1 MENTYSKLRQLSS
14 SYNNNLGS
22 SMKSY
27 IDFYATLSGELLAK
41 QKLASKLRKHWGTTT
56 IDGIEVYNSQFTI
69 WPGTETEATKK
80 MLKILN
86 IPIADIK
93 KQSKDG
99 LTRMYL
105 QFNSSKMDTSSYS
118 KEALATAIEEDIGFN
133 EWREFTLEIT
143 DSSDPAKF
151 IGWTKEQIK
160 QYVSDNFETL
170 SAGYAINADADT
182 ANVDDY
188 LGVYVIAS
196 ASSIDFEV
204 VVLNAGIVPIGIK
217 TAHDEQEVDYSNRWK
232 NTSSYQSGINL
243 RYKYRRIGYLNDDS
257 PIIKLMYDDLQY
269 GKSTLT
275 KQEIATIGIPRV
287 EAAQARSGNARV
299 WLNKKI
305 GKTDTLW
312 YNGRL
317 RTASSK
323 LLKKHDYANVVFG
336 SLDFGYDKKK
346 TSGWKK
352 ALGIVLIVVAIV
364 VAVLTVGTGS
374 PLVAIAAG
382 ASAGA
387 LTATLYSMVLAKTGD
402 YDGAQ
407 YMGRWAKVLGIVSLV
422 AGIGAAIQGM
432 LRQAAQASVQEAAKQ
447 AGQAAASELTAVGA
461 SSTASMAAGAAV
473 EASTIASA
481 TIGDITMEGMMS
493 TLQSSMTSMVST
505 PFSAMS
511 TAMKVAGPLVE
522 QREKNKAKQLDSL
535 SAEVMAQS
543 SEIADLYDKNLHM
556 GLEDIRMYTKPI
568 NVDNAQFEVDYLYEG
583 TKFQIQ
589 RPSFA
594 RYGLN
599 IIT

>member
-1 MENTYSKLRQLSS
+1 
-14 SYNNNLGS
+14 
-22 SMKSY
+22 MKSY

-41 QKLASKLRKHWGTTT
+41 QRLASKLRKHWGTTT
-56 IDGIEVYNSQFTI
+56 IDGIEVYKSKFTI
-69 WPGTETEATKK
+69 WPGTETEKVKK
-80 MLKILN
+80 VLKILN

-93 KQSKDG
+93 QQSKKG
-99 LTRMYL
+99 ITRMYL
-105 QFNSSKMDTSSYS
+105 KFNSSKMDTSSYS
-118 KEALATAIEEDIGFN
+118 KEALATSIEEDIGFN

-160 QYVSDNFETL
+160 QYVSENFETL

-182 ANVDDY
+182 TNVDDY

-204 VVLNAGIVPIGIK
+204 EVLEAGIVPIGVK
-217 TAHDEQEVDYSNRWK
+217 TAHDEQEVDYSNRWVK
-232 NTSSYQSGINL
+232 TASYQSGINL

-275 KQEIATIGIPRV
+275 KTEIATIGIPRV
-287 EAAQARSGNARV
+287 EAAQARSGNARL
-299 WLNKKI
+299 WLSEKSL
-305 GKTDTLW
+305 GKTDTIW
-312 YNGRL
+312 YKGRL

-323 LLKKHDYANVVFG
+323 LLKKHDYANVMFG

-346 TSGWKK
+346 TKGWKK

-387 LTATLYSMVLAKTGD
+387 LTATLYSMILAKTGD

-407 YMGRWAKVLGIVSLV
+407 YIGRWAKVLGIVSLV
-422 AGIGAAIQGM
+422 AGIGAAIQGL

-535 SAEVMAQS
+535 SAEVMAQQ

-583 TKFQIQ
+583 TKFEIQ

>member
-1 MENTYSKLRQLSS
+1 
-14 SYNNNLGS
+14 
-22 SMKSY
+22 MKSY

-41 QKLASKLRKHWGTTT
+41 QRLASKLRKHWGVTT
-56 IDGIEVYNSQFTI
+56 IDGVEVYNSAFTI
-69 WPGTETEATKK
+69 WPGTEIEATKK
-80 MLKILN
+80 VLKILN
-86 IPIADIK
+86 IPIADVK
-93 KQSKDG
+93 KQSKNG

-105 QFNSSKMDTSSYS
+105 RFNSSKIDTTSYS
-118 KEALATAIEEDIGFN
+118 KEALATSIESDIGFN

-160 QYVSDNFETL
+160 QYVSENFETL
-170 SAGYAINADADT
+170 SAGYTINADADT

-204 VVLNAGIVPIGIK
+204 EVLEAGIVPIGVK

-275 KQEIATIGIPRV
+275 PLEIATIGVNRV
-287 EAAQARSGNARV
+287 EAARARSSNTRT
-299 WLNKKI
+299 WLSEKVL
-305 GKTDTLW
+305 GKTDTIW
-312 YNGRL
+312 YNGYL

-346 TSGWKK
+346 TKGWKK

-407 YMGRWAKVLGIVSLV
+407 YIGRWAKVLGIVGLV
-422 AGIGAAIQGM
+422 AGIGAAIQGL

-447 AGQAAASELTAVGA
+447 AGQAAAGELTAVGA

-473 EASTIASA
+473 EASTVASA

-493 TLQSSMTSMVST
+493 TLQDSMTSMVST

>member
-1 MENTYSKLRQLSS
+1 
-14 SYNNNLGS
+14 
-22 SMKSY
+22 MKTH

-41 QKLASKLRKHWGTTT
+41 QKLASKLRKHWGVTT
-56 IDGIEVYNSQFTI
+56 IDGVEVYNKKFTV
-69 WPGTETEATKK
+69 WPGTETEAVKK
-80 MLKILN
+80 VLKILN

-93 KQSKDG
+93 GQSKDG

-118 KEALATAIEEDIGFN
+118 KEALATSIEEDIGFN
-133 EWREFTLEIT
+133 EWREFTLSIT

-170 SAGYAINADADT
+170 SAGYEIMADADT

-188 LGVYVIAS
+188 LGVYVIA
-196 ASSIDFEV
+196 AANSIDFEV
-204 VVLNAGIVPIGIK
+204 EVIDAGIVPIGVF
-217 TAHDEQEVDYSNRWK
+217 TAHDEQEKNYADRWK
-232 NTSSYQSGINL
+232 NTASYQSGINL

-257 PIIKLMYDDLQY
+257 PIIKLMCDDLQY

-275 KQEIATIGIPRV
+275 PAEIATIGVPRV
-287 EAAQARSGNARV
+287 EAAQARSSNTRE
-299 WLNKKI
+299 WLSVKSL

-312 YNGRL
+312 YKGHL
-317 RTASSK
+317 RTSSSK
-323 LLKKHDYANVVFG
+323 LLKKHDYANVIFG
-336 SLDFGYDKKK
+336 SLDFGYNTKK
-346 TSGWKK
+346 TKGWKK
-352 ALGIVLIVVAIV
+352 LVAVVVVIMVFTFVLIVSGGNVA
-364 VAVLTVGTGS
+364 L
-374 PLVAIAAG
+374 AAG
-382 ASAGA
+382 AASIVSSLFQIAFAKSGEVEGA
-387 LTATLYSMVLAKTGD
+387 A
-402 YDGAQ
+402 
-407 YMGRWAKVLGIVSLV
+407 YMGRWAKVFGTISLI
-422 AGIGAAIQGM
+422 AGIANVLQNLAQNAAEES
-432 LRQAAQASVQEAAKQ
+432 LKQAAQQ
-447 AGQAAASELTAVGA
+447 AGQAAASDLATMGA
-461 SSTASMAAGAAV
+461 SAAASAAAGAAV

-481 TIGDITMEGMMS
+481 TITDITMEGMMS
-493 TLQSSMTSMVST
+493 AMQSSMTSMVST

-535 SAEVMAQS
+535 SAEVRAQS

-583 TKFQIQ
+583 TKFEIQ

>member
-1 MENTYSKLRQLSS
+1 
-14 SYNNNLGS
+14 
-22 SMKSY
+22 MKSY

-41 QKLASKLRKHWGTTT
+41 QKLASKLRKHWGVTTV
-56 IDGIEVYNSQFTI
+56 DGVEVYKKQFTV
-69 WPGTETEATKK
+69 WPGTETEKVKK
-80 MLKILN
+80 VLKILG
-86 IPIADIK
+86 IPIGDIK
-93 KQSKDG
+93 KQSKKG
-99 LTRMYL
+99 LTRIYL
-105 QFNSSKMDTSSYS
+105 TFKSSKLDTTSYS
-118 KEALATAIEEDIGFN
+118 KEALATSIEEDVPFD
-133 EWREFTLEIT
+133 EWREFTLEVT
-143 DSSDPAKF
+143 DSSDPVKF
-151 IGWTKEQIK
+151 VGFTKEQIK
-160 QYVSDNFETL
+160 QYVIDNFETL
-170 SAGYAINADADT
+170 SAGYEISVDADT
-182 ANVDDY
+182 ESVEDY
-188 LGVYVIAS
+188 LGLYVLS
-196 ASSIDFEV
+196 DSGVDFEV
-204 VVLNAGIVPIGIK
+204 EVLDAGIVPVGVA
-217 TAHDEQEVDYSNRWK
+217 TAHDEQESDYADRWK

-243 RYKYRRIGYLNDDS
+243 RYRYRRIGYLNDDS
-257 PIIKLMYDDLQY
+257 PIITLMYDDLQY
-269 GKSTLT
+269 GKSGLT
-275 KQEIATIGIPRV
+275 NAEIATIGVARV
-287 EAAQARSGNARV
+287 EAAQARSSKARS
-299 WLNKKI
+299 WLGEKTL

-312 YNGRL
+312 YNGYL

-323 LLKKHDYANVVFG
+323 LLRKHDYANVVFG
-336 SLDFGYDKKK
+336 SLDFGYTRKK
-346 TSGWKK
+346 TSSWKK
-352 ALGIVLIVVAIV
+352 ALGIVLIVIAV
-364 VAVLTVGTGS
+364 VIAVLTVGTGS

-387 LTATLYSMVLAKTGD
+387 LTATLYSMVLAKNGD

-407 YMGRWAKVLGIVSLV
+407 YIGRWAKVLGIVSLV

-447 AGQAAASELTAVGA
+447 AGQSAASELASVGA

-543 SEIADLYDKNLHM
+543 SEIANLYDKNLHM

-583 TKFQIQ
+583 TKFEIQ

>member
-1 MENTYSKLRQLSS
+1 
-14 SYNNNLGS
+14 
-22 SMKSY
+22 MKSY

-41 QKLASKLRKHWGTTT
+41 QKLASKLRKHWGVTT
-56 IDGIEVYNSQFTI
+56 IDGIEVYNRAFTI

-80 MLKILN
+80 VLKILN

-93 KQSKDG
+93 QQSKDG
-99 LTRMYL
+99 ITRMYL

-118 KEALATAIEEDIGFN
+118 KEALATSIEADIGFN

-160 QYVSDNFETL
+160 QYVSENFETL

-204 VVLNAGIVPIGIK
+204 EVLEAGIVPIGVK
-217 TAHDEQEVDYSNRWK
+217 TAHDEQEVDYSNRWVK
-232 NTSSYQSGINL
+232 TAIYQSGINL

-299 WLNKKI
+299 WLKKKI

-312 YNGRL
+312 YNGQL

-323 LLKKHDYANVVFG
+323 LLKKHDYAKVVFG

-346 TSGWKK
+346 TKRWKK

-364 VAVLTVGTGS
+364 VAVLTAGTGS

-422 AGIGAAIQGM
+422 AGITAAIQGF

-473 EASTIASA
+473 EASTVASA

-493 TLQSSMTSMVST
+493 SLQSSMTSMVST

-535 SAEVMAQS
+535 SAEVMAQQ

-583 TKFQIQ
+583 TKFEIQ

>member
-1 MENTYSKLRQLSS
+1 
-14 SYNNNLGS
+14 
-22 SMKSY
+22 MKSY

-41 QKLASKLRKHWGTTT
+41 QKLASKLRKHWGTSTV
-56 IDGIEVYNSQFTI
+56 DGIEVYNSQFTI

-80 MLKILN
+80 VLKILN

-93 KQSKDG
+93 QQSKDG

-133 EWREFTLEIT
+133 EWREFTLCVT
-143 DSSDPAKF
+143 DSNDPSKF
-151 IGWTKEQIK
+151 VGWTKEQIK
-160 QYVSDNFETL
+160 QYVSTNFETL
-170 SAGYAINADADT
+170 SAGYEINANADT
-182 ANVDDY
+182 SNVDDY
-188 LGVYVIAS
+188 LGVYVIAA

-204 VVLNAGIVPIGIK
+204 VVLNASIVPIGVK
-217 TAHDEQEVDYSNRWK
+217 TAHDEGQVEYANRWK

-257 PIIKLMYDDLQY
+257 PIINLMYDDLQY

-275 KQEIATIGIPRV
+275 PLEIATIGVPRV
-287 EAAQARSGNARV
+287 EAAQARSSNTRV
-299 WLNKKI
+299 WLSEKAL
-305 GKTDTLW
+305 GKTDTIW
-312 YNGRL
+312 YNGYL
-317 RTASSK
+317 RTASSQ

-346 TSGWKK
+346 TKAWKK
-352 ALGIVLIVVAIV
+352 LIATYYTISTFLIVLVATGGN
-364 VAVLTVGTGS
+364 VAL
-374 PLVAIAAG
+374 AAG
-382 ASAGA
+382 AASIVASLFQVA
-387 LTATLYSMVLAKTGD
+387 FAKTGE
-402 YDGAQ
+402 YEGAE

-447 AGQAAASELTAVGA
+447 AGQTAASELTAVGA

-493 TLQSSMTSMVST
+493 AAQSSMTSMVST

-511 TAMKVAGPLVE
+511 TAMKVVGPLVE
-522 QREKNKAKQLDSL
+522 NRDKNKVKQLDSL
-535 SAEVMAQS
+535 SNEVMQQQS
-543 SEIADLYDKNLHM
+543 ELVDLYDKNLHM

>member
-1 MENTYSKLRQLSS
+1 
-14 SYNNNLGS
+14 
-22 SMKSY
+22 MKSY

-41 QKLASKLRKHWGTTT
+41 QRLASKLRKHWGTTT
-56 IDGIEVYNSQFTI
+56 IDGVEVYNSKFTI

-80 MLKILN
+80 VLKILN
-86 IPIADIK
+86 IPIADVK
-93 KQSKDG
+93 KQSKNG

-118 KEALATAIEEDIGFN
+118 KEALATSIEEDIGFN

-160 QYVSDNFETL
+160 QYVSENFETL

-204 VVLNAGIVPIGIK
+204 EVLEAGIVPIGVK

-269 GKSTLT
+269 GKSNLT
-275 KQEIATIGIPRV
+275 KEEIATIGIPRV
-287 EAAQARSGNARV
+287 EAAQARSGNARL
-299 WLNKKI
+299 WLKKKI

-312 YNGRL
+312 YNGQL

-346 TSGWKK
+346 TKGWKK

-387 LTATLYSMVLAKTGD
+387 LTATLYSMILAKTGD

-407 YMGRWAKVLGIVSLV
+407 YIGRWVKVLGIVSLV
-422 AGIGAAIQGM
+422 AGITAAIQGF

>member
-1 MENTYSKLRQLSS
+1 
-14 SYNNNLGS
+14 
-22 SMKSY
+22 MKSY

-41 QKLASKLRKHWGTTT
+41 QRLASKLRKHWGTTT
-56 IDGIEVYNSQFTI
+56 IDGIEVYNSKFTI
-69 WPGTETEATKK
+69 WPGTETEKVKK
-80 MLKILN
+80 VLKILN

-93 KQSKDG
+93 QQSKKG
-99 LTRMYL
+99 ITRMYL
-105 QFNSSKMDTSSYS
+105 KFNSSKMDTSSYS
-118 KEALATAIEEDIGFN
+118 KEALATSIEEDIGFN

-160 QYVSDNFETL
+160 QYVSENFETL
-170 SAGYAINADADT
+170 SAGYGINADADT

-204 VVLNAGIVPIGIK
+204 EVLEAGIVPIGVK
-217 TAHDEQEVDYSNRWK
+217 TAHDEQEVDYSNRWVK
-232 NTSSYQSGINL
+232 TASYQSGINL

-269 GKSTLT
+269 GKSNLT
-275 KQEIATIGIPRV
+275 KEEIATIGIPRV
-287 EAAQARSGNARV
+287 EAAQARSGNARL
-299 WLNKKI
+299 WLSEKSL
-305 GKTDTLW
+305 GKTDTIW
-312 YNGRL
+312 YKGRL
-317 RTASSK
+317 RTASSQ

-346 TSGWKK
+346 TKGWKK

-387 LTATLYSMVLAKTGD
+387 LTATLYSMILAKTGD

-407 YMGRWAKVLGIVSLV
+407 YIGRWAKVLGIVSLV
-422 AGIGAAIQGM
+422 AGITAAIQGF

>member
-1 MENTYSKLRQLSS
+1 
-14 SYNNNLGS
+14 
-22 SMKSY
+22 MKSY

-41 QKLASKLRKHWGTTT
+41 QKLASKLRKHWRTTT

-80 MLKILN
+80 VLKIFN

-93 KQSKDG
+93 QQSKDG
-99 LTRMYL
+99 ITRMYL
-105 QFNSSKMDTSSYS
+105 QFNSGKMDSSSYS

-143 DSSDPAKF
+143 DSNNPAKF

-160 QYVSDNFETL
+160 QYVSENFEVL
-170 SAGYAINADADT
+170 SAGYEINADADT

-204 VVLNAGIVPIGIK
+204 EVLEAGIVPIGIK
-217 TAHDEQEVDYSNRWK
+217 TAHDEQEADYSNRWVK
-232 NTSSYQSGINL
+232 TASYQSGINL
-243 RYKYRRIGYLNDDS
+243 RYRYRRIGYLNDDS
-257 PIIKLMYDDLQY
+257 PIIQLMYDDLQY

-275 KQEIATIGIPRV
+275 KQEITAIGVPRI
-287 EAAQARSGNARV
+287 EAAQARSRNVRG
-299 WLNKKI
+299 WLKRKI

-312 YNGRL
+312 YNGYL

-352 ALGIVLIVVAIV
+352 ALGVVLIVVAIAIV
-364 VAVLTVGTGS
+364 ILSSGTAAPAAAAVGGSAAVGATSTISLTT
-374 PLVAIAAG
+374 IAA
-382 ASAGA
+382 AAAAGA
-387 LTATLYSMVLAKTGD
+387 LTATLYSMALAKNGD

-407 YMGRWAKVLGIVSLV
+407 YIGRWAKVLGIVSLI

-447 AGQAAASELTAVGA
+447 AGQAAASELTAAGA
-461 SSTASMAAGAAV
+461 SSTASIAAGAAV

-493 TLQSSMTSMVST
+493 AAQSSMTSMVST

-511 TAMKVAGPLVE
+511 IAMKVAGPLVE

-535 SAEVMAQS
+535 SAEVMAQQ

>member
-1 MENTYSKLRQLSS
+1 
-14 SYNNNLGS
+14 
-22 SMKSY
+22 MKSY

-41 QKLASKLRKHWGTTT
+41 QRLASKLRKHWGVTT
-56 IDGIEVYNSQFTI
+56 IDGVEVYNSAFTI

-80 MLKILN
+80 VLKILN
-86 IPIADIK
+86 IPIADVK
-93 KQSKDG
+93 KQSKNG
-99 LTRMYL
+99 ITRMYL
-105 QFNSSKMDTSSYS
+105 QFNSSKMDSSSYS
-118 KEALATAIEEDIGFN
+118 KEALATSIEEDIGFN

-204 VVLNAGIVPIGIK
+204 EILNAGIVPIGVA
-217 TAHDEQEVDYSNRWK
+217 TAHDECEVDYGNRWTK
-232 NTSSYQSGINL
+232 TASYQSGINL
-243 RYKYRRIGYLNDDS
+243 RYRYKRIGYLNDDS
-257 PIIKLMYDDLQY
+257 PIIQLMYDDLQY

-275 KQEIATIGIPRV
+275 PLEIATIGVNRV
-287 EAAQARSGNARV
+287 DAARARSSNTRT
-299 WLNKKI
+299 WLSEKEL
-305 GKTDTLW
+305 GKTDTIW
-312 YNGRL
+312 YNGYL
-317 RTASSK
+317 RTASSQ

-346 TSGWKK
+346 TKGWKK

-407 YMGRWAKVLGIVSLV
+407 YIGRWAKVLGIVGLV
-422 AGIGAAIQGM
+422 AGIGAAIQGL

-481 TIGDITMEGMMS
+481 TISDITMEGMMS
-493 TLQSSMTSMVST
+493 AAQSSMTSMVST

>member
-1 MENTYSKLRQLSS
+1 
-14 SYNNNLGS
+14 
-22 SMKSY
+22 MKSY

-41 QKLASKLRKHWGTTT
+41 QRLASKLRKHWGTTT
-56 IDGIEVYNSQFTI
+56 INGIEVYNSQFTI
-69 WPGTETEATKK
+69 WPGTETEKVKK
-80 MLKILN
+80 VLKILN

-93 KQSKDG
+93 QQSKKG
-99 LTRMYL
+99 ITRMYL

-118 KEALATAIEEDIGFN
+118 KEALATSIEEDIGFN

-160 QYVSDNFETL
+160 QYVSENFETL

-204 VVLNAGIVPIGIK
+204 EVLEAGIVPIGVK
-217 TAHDEQEVDYSNRWK
+217 TAHDEQEVDYSNRWVK
-232 NTSSYQSGINL
+232 TASYQSGINL

-269 GKSTLT
+269 GKSNLT
-275 KQEIATIGIPRV
+275 KEEIATIGIPRV
-287 EAAQARSGNARV
+287 EAAQARSGNARL
-299 WLNKKI
+299 WLSEKSL
-305 GKTDTLW
+305 GKTDTIW
-312 YNGRL
+312 YNGQL

-346 TSGWKK
+346 TKGWKK

-407 YMGRWAKVLGIVSLV
+407 YIGRWAKVLGIVSLV
-422 AGIGAAIQGM
+422 AGITAAIQGF

>member
-1 MENTYSKLRQLSS
+1 
-14 SYNNNLGS
+14 
-22 SMKSY
+22 MKSY

-41 QKLASKLRKHWGTTT
+41 QRLASKLRKHWGTTT
-56 IDGIEVYNSQFTI
+56 INGIEVYNSKFTI

-80 MLKILN
+80 VLKILN

-93 KQSKDG
+93 QQSKNG
-99 LTRMYL
+99 ITRMYL

-118 KEALATAIEEDIGFN
+118 KEALATSIEEDIGFN

-204 VVLNAGIVPIGIK
+204 EVLEAGIVPIGVK
-217 TAHDEQEVDYSNRWK
+217 TAHDESQTEFADRWK

-243 RYKYRRIGYLNDDS
+243 RYNYRRIGYLNDDS

-287 EAAQARSGNARV
+287 EAAQARSSNART
-299 WLNKKI
+299 WLSKKVL
-305 GKTDTLW
+305 GKTDTIW
-312 YNGRL
+312 YNGQL

-323 LLKKHDYANVVFG
+323 LLRKHDYAKVVFG

-382 ASAGA
+382 ASAGT
-387 LTATLYSMVLAKTGD
+387 LTATLYSMVLAKNGD

-422 AGIGAAIQGM
+422 AGITAAIQGI
-432 LRQAAQASVQEAAKQ
+432 LKQAVEASVQEAAKQ
-447 AGQAAASELTAVGA
+447 AGQAAASELTAAGA

-473 EASTIASA
+473 EASTAASA
-481 TIGDITMEGMMS
+481 TISDITMEGMMS
-493 TLQSSMTSMVST
+493 SLQSSMTSMVST

-535 SAEVMAQS
+535 SAEVMAQQ

-556 GLEDIRMYTKPI
+556 GLEDIRMYIKPI

>member
-1 MENTYSKLRQLSS
+1 
-14 SYNNNLGS
+14 
-22 SMKSY
+22 MKSY

-41 QKLASKLRKHWGTTT
+41 QRLASKLRKHWGTTT

-80 MLKILN
+80 VLKILN

-93 KQSKDG
+93 QQSKDG
-99 LTRMYL
+99 ITRMYL
-105 QFNSSKMDTSSYS
+105 GFNSGKMDSSSYS

-204 VVLNAGIVPIGIK
+204 EVLEAGIVPIGVK
-217 TAHDEQEVDYSNRWK
+217 TAHDESQTEFANRWK

-257 PIIKLMYDDLQY
+257 PIIQLMYDDLQY

-287 EAAQARSGNARV
+287 EAAQARSGNARL
-299 WLNKKI
+299 WLKEKI

-312 YNGRL
+312 YNGQL

-346 TSGWKK
+346 TKAWKK
-352 ALGIVLIVVAIV
+352 ALGIVLIVA
-364 VAVLTVGTGS
+364 AVIIAVITAGTAS

-382 ASAGA
+382 ATAGA
-387 LTATLYSMVLAKTGD
+387 LTATLYSMALAKNGD

-407 YMGRWAKVLGIVSLV
+407 YIGRWAKVLGIVSLV
-422 AGIGAAIQGM
+422 AGITAAIQGF

-473 EASTIASA
+473 EASTVASA

-493 TLQSSMTSMVST
+493 TLQGSMTSMVST

>member
-1 MENTYSKLRQLSS
+1 
-14 SYNNNLGS
+14 
-22 SMKSY
+22 MKSY

-41 QKLASKLRKHWGTTT
+41 QRLASKLRKHWGTTT
-56 IDGIEVYNSQFTI
+56 IDGVEVYNSQFTI

-80 MLKILN
+80 VLKILN

-93 KQSKDG
+93 QQSKDG
-99 LTRMYL
+99 ITRMYL
-105 QFNSSKMDTSSYS
+105 EFNSGKMDTSSYS
-118 KEALATAIEEDIGFN
+118 KEALATSIEEDIGFN

-160 QYVSDNFETL
+160 QYVSENFETL

-204 VVLNAGIVPIGIK
+204 EVLEAGIVPIGIK
-217 TAHDEQEVDYSNRWK
+217 TAHDEQEADYSNRWK

-287 EAAQARSGNARV
+287 EAAQARSGNARL
-299 WLNKKI
+299 WLKEKI

-312 YNGRL
+312 YNGQL

-352 ALGIVLIVVAIV
+352 ALGIVLIVVVIAIV
-364 VAVLTVGTGS
+364 VLSSGTAA
-374 PLVAIAAG
+374 PAAG
-382 ASAGA
+382 AVGGAVAAGTTSTISLTTIAAAAAAGA
-387 LTATLYSMVLAKTGD
+387 LTATLYSMVLAKNGD

-407 YMGRWAKVLGIVSLV
+407 YIGRWAKVLGIVSLV
-422 AGIGAAIQGM
+422 AGITAAIQGF

-473 EASTIASA
+473 EASTITSA

-493 TLQSSMTSMVST
+493 TLQGSMTSMVST

-568 NVDNAQFEVDYLYEG
+568 NIDNAQFEVDYLYEG

>member
-1 MENTYSKLRQLSS
+1 
-14 SYNNNLGS
+14 
-22 SMKSY
+22 MKSY

-41 QKLASKLRKHWGTTT
+41 QKLASKLRKHWGVTTV
-56 IDGIEVYNSQFTI
+56 DGVEVYKKSFTI

-80 MLKILN
+80 VLKILN

-93 KQSKDG
+93 QQSKDG
-99 LTRMYL
+99 ITRMYL

-118 KEALATAIEEDIGFN
+118 KEALATSIEEDIEFN

-160 QYVSDNFETL
+160 QYVSENFETL

-204 VVLNAGIVPIGIK
+204 EVLEAGIVPIGVK
-217 TAHDEQEVDYSNRWK
+217 TAHDEQEVDYSNRWVK
-232 NTSSYQSGINL
+232 TASYQSGINL
-243 RYKYRRIGYLNDDS
+243 RYRYRRIGYLNDDS

-275 KQEIATIGIPRV
+275 PAEIATIGIPRV
-287 EAAQARSGNARV
+287 EAAQARSGNART
-299 WLNKKI
+299 WLSKKVL

-312 YNGRL
+312 YKGYL
-317 RTASSK
+317 RTTSSK

-346 TSGWKK
+346 TKGWKK

-387 LTATLYSMVLAKTGD
+387 LTATLYSMILAKTGD

-407 YMGRWAKVLGIVSLV
+407 YIGRWAKVLGIVSLV
-422 AGIGAAIQGM
+422 AGIGAAIQGL

-493 TLQSSMTSMVST
+493 AMQSSMTSMVST

-535 SAEVMAQS
+535 SAEVMAQQ

>member
-1 MENTYSKLRQLSS
+1 
-14 SYNNNLGS
+14 
-22 SMKSY
+22 MKSY

-41 QKLASKLRKHWGTTT
+41 QRLASKLRKHWGTTT

-80 MLKILN
+80 VLKILN
-86 IPIADIK
+86 IPIADVK
-93 KQSKDG
+93 KQSKNG

-118 KEALATAIEEDIGFN
+118 KEALATSIEEDIGFN

-160 QYVSDNFETL
+160 QYVSENFETL
-170 SAGYAINADADT
+170 SAGYTINADADT

-204 VVLNAGIVPIGIK
+204 EVLEAGIVPIGVK

-257 PIIKLMYDDLQY
+257 PIIKLMFDDLQY

-275 KQEIATIGIPRV
+275 PLEIATIGVNRV
-287 EAAQARSGNARV
+287 EAARARSSNTRT
-299 WLNKKI
+299 WLSEKVL
-305 GKTDTLW
+305 GKTDTIW
-312 YNGRL
+312 YNGYL

-346 TSGWKK
+346 TKAWKK

-407 YMGRWAKVLGIVSLV
+407 YIGRWAKVLGIVGLV
-422 AGIGAAIQGM
+422 AGIGAAIQGL

-447 AGQAAASELTAVGA
+447 AGQAAAGELTAVGA

-473 EASTIASA
+473 EASTVASA

-493 TLQSSMTSMVST
+493 SLQGSMTSMVST

-535 SAEVMAQS
+535 SAEVMAQQ

>member
-1 MENTYSKLRQLSS
+1 
-14 SYNNNLGS
+14 
-22 SMKSY
+22 MKSY

-41 QKLASKLRKHWGTTT
+41 QRLASKLRKHWGVTTV
-56 IDGIEVYNSQFTI
+56 DGIEVYNSAFTI

-80 MLKILN
+80 VLKILN

-93 KQSKDG
+93 QQSKDG
-99 LTRMYL
+99 ITRMYL
-105 QFNSSKMDTSSYS
+105 EFNSGKMDSSSYS
-118 KEALATAIEEDIGFN
+118 KEALATSIEADIGFN

-143 DSSDPAKF
+143 DSSDPVKF
-151 IGWTKEQIK
+151 VGWTKEQIK
-160 QYVSDNFETL
+160 QYVSENFETL

-182 ANVDDY
+182 SNVDDY
-188 LGVYVIAS
+188 LGVYVLAS

-217 TAHDEQEVDYSNRWK
+217 TAHDEQEVDYSNRWVK
-232 NTSSYQSGINL
+232 TASYQSGINL

-275 KQEIATIGIPRV
+275 KTEIATIGVNRV
-287 EAAQARSGNARV
+287 EAAQARSSNART
-299 WLNKKI
+299 WLSKKVL
-305 GKTDTLW
+305 GKTDTIW
-312 YNGRL
+312 YNGYL

-323 LLKKHDYANVVFG
+323 LLRKHDYANVVFG

-364 VAVLTVGTGS
+364 IAVLTVGTGS

-422 AGIGAAIQGM
+422 TGIGAAIQGM

-473 EASTIASA
+473 EASTVASA
-481 TIGDITMEGMMS
+481 TISDITMEGMMS
-493 TLQSSMTSMVST
+493 SLQSSMTSMVPT

-583 TKFQIQ
+583 TKFEIQ

>member
-1 MENTYSKLRQLSS
+1 
-14 SYNNNLGS
+14 
-22 SMKSY
+22 MKSY

-41 QKLASKLRKHWGTTT
+41 QRLASKLRKHWGTTT
-56 IDGIEVYNSQFTI
+56 IDGIEVYNSKFTI
-69 WPGTETEATKK
+69 WPGTETEKVKK
-80 MLKILN
+80 VLKILN

-93 KQSKDG
+93 QQSKKG
-99 LTRMYL
+99 ITRMYL
-105 QFNSSKMDTSSYS
+105 KFNSSKMDTSSYS
-118 KEALATAIEEDIGFN
+118 KEALATSIEEDIGFN

-160 QYVSDNFETL
+160 QYVSENFETL
-170 SAGYAINADADT
+170 SAGYGINADADT

-204 VVLNAGIVPIGIK
+204 EVLEAGIVPIGVK
-217 TAHDEQEVDYSNRWK
+217 TAHDEQEVDYSNRWVK
-232 NTSSYQSGINL
+232 TASYQSGINL

-269 GKSTLT
+269 GKSNLT
-275 KQEIATIGIPRV
+275 KEEIATIGIPRV
-287 EAAQARSGNARV
+287 EAAQARSGNARL
-299 WLNKKI
+299 WLSEKSL
-305 GKTDTLW
+305 GKTDTIW
-312 YNGRL
+312 YKGRL

-323 LLKKHDYANVVFG
+323 LLKKHDYANVMFG

-346 TSGWKK
+346 TKGWKK

-387 LTATLYSMVLAKTGD
+387 LTATLYSMILAKTGD

-407 YMGRWAKVLGIVSLV
+407 YIGRWAKVLGIVSLV
-422 AGIGAAIQGM
+422 AGITAAIQGF

-473 EASTIASA
+473 EASTVASA

>member
-1 MENTYSKLRQLSS
+1 
-14 SYNNNLGS
+14 
-22 SMKSY
+22 MKSY

-56 IDGIEVYNSQFTI
+56 IDGIEVYNSAFTI

-80 MLKILN
+80 VLKILN
-86 IPIADIK
+86 IPIADVK
-93 KQSKDG
+93 KQSKNG

-118 KEALATAIEEDIGFN
+118 KEALATSIEQDIEFN

-143 DSSDPAKF
+143 DSSDPVKF

-160 QYVSDNFETL
+160 QYVSENFEAL
-170 SAGYAINADADT
+170 SAGYGINADADT

-204 VVLNAGIVPIGIK
+204 EVLEAGIVPIGIK
-217 TAHDEQEVDYSNRWK
+217 TAHDEQEEDYSNRWVK
-232 NTSSYQSGINL
+232 TASYQSGINL

-275 KQEIATIGIPRV
+275 KTEIATIGVNRV
-287 EAAQARSGNARV
+287 EAARARSSNTRT
-299 WLNKKI
+299 WLSEKVL
-305 GKTDTLW
+305 GKTDTIW
-312 YNGRL
+312 YNGQL

-364 VAVLTVGTGS
+364 IAVLTVGTGS

-387 LTATLYSMVLAKTGD
+387 LTATLYSMVLAKNGD

-407 YMGRWAKVLGIVSLV
+407 YIGRWAKVLGIVSLI

-481 TIGDITMEGMMS
+481 TIGDITMEGMLS

>member
-1 MENTYSKLRQLSS
+1 
-14 SYNNNLGS
+14 
-22 SMKSY
+22 MKSY

-56 IDGIEVYNSQFTI
+56 INGIEVYNSQFTI

-80 MLKILN
+80 VLKILN

-93 KQSKDG
+93 QQSKDG
-99 LTRMYL
+99 ITRMYL

-118 KEALATAIEEDIGFN
+118 KEALATSIEEDIGFN

-204 VVLNAGIVPIGIK
+204 EVLEAGIVPIGIK
-217 TAHDEQEVDYSNRWK
+217 TAHDEQEVDYSNRWVK
-232 NTSSYQSGINL
+232 TASYQSGINL
-243 RYKYRRIGYLNDDS
+243 RYRYRRIGYLNDDS

-287 EAAQARSGNARV
+287 EAAQARSGNARL
-299 WLNKKI
+299 WLKKKI

-312 YNGRL
+312 YNGQL

-346 TSGWKK
+346 TKGWKK

-364 VAVLTVGTGS
+364 VAVLTAGTAA
-374 PLVAIAAG
+374 PAAG
-382 ASAGA
+382 AVGGAVAAGTTSTISLTTIAAAAAAGA
-387 LTATLYSMVLAKTGD
+387 LTATLYSMVLAKNGD

-407 YMGRWAKVLGIVSLV
+407 YMGRWSKVLGIVSLV
-422 AGIGAAIQGM
+422 AGITAAIQGM
-432 LRQAAQASVQEAAKQ
+432 LKQAVQVSMQETSKQ
-447 AGQAAASELTAVGA
+447 AGQAAASELTAAGA

-473 EASTIASA
+473 EASTAASA
-481 TIGDITMEGMMS
+481 TISDITMKGMMS

-511 TAMKVAGPLVE
+511 TAMKVVGPLVE
-522 QREKNKAKQLDSL
+522 QREKNKAKQLDSS
-535 SAEVMAQS
+535 SAEVMAQQS
-543 SEIADLYDKNLHM
+543 VITDLYDKNLHM
-556 GLEDIRMYTKPI
+556 GREDIRMSTKPI

-583 TKFQIQ
+583 TKFEIQ

>member
-1 MENTYSKLRQLSS
+1 
-14 SYNNNLGS
+14 
-22 SMKSY
+22 MKSY

-41 QKLASKLRKHWGTTT
+41 QRLASKLRKHWGTTT
-56 IDGIEVYNSQFTI
+56 IDGIEVYNSKFTI
-69 WPGTETEATKK
+69 WPGTETEKVKK
-80 MLKILN
+80 VLKILN

-93 KQSKDG
+93 QQSKKG
-99 LTRMYL
+99 ITRMYL

-118 KEALATAIEEDIGFN
+118 KEALATSIEEDIGFN

-160 QYVSDNFETL
+160 QYVSENFETL

-204 VVLNAGIVPIGIK
+204 EVLEAGIVPIGVK
-217 TAHDEQEVDYSNRWK
+217 TAHDEQEVDYSNRWVK
-232 NTSSYQSGINL
+232 TASYQSGINL

-287 EAAQARSGNARV
+287 EAAQARSGNARL
-299 WLNKKI
+299 WLSEKSL
-305 GKTDTLW
+305 GKTDTIW
-312 YNGRL
+312 YNGQL

-336 SLDFGYDKKK
+336 SLDFGYNKKK
-346 TSGWKK
+346 TKGWKK

-407 YMGRWAKVLGIVSLV
+407 YIGRWAKVLGIVSLV
-422 AGIGAAIQGM
+422 AGITAAIQGF

-535 SAEVMAQS
+535 SAEVMAQQ

>member
-1 MENTYSKLRQLSS
+1 
-14 SYNNNLGS
+14 
-22 SMKSY
+22 MKSY

-41 QKLASKLRKHWGTTT
+41 QRLASKLRKHWGTTT
-56 IDGIEVYNSQFTI
+56 IDGIEVYNSKFTI
-69 WPGTETEATKK
+69 WPGTETEKVKK
-80 MLKILN
+80 VLKILN

-93 KQSKDG
+93 QQSKKG
-99 LTRMYL
+99 ITRMYL
-105 QFNSSKMDTSSYS
+105 KFNSSKMDTSSYS
-118 KEALATAIEEDIGFN
+118 KEALATSIEEDIGFN

-204 VVLNAGIVPIGIK
+204 EVLEAGIVPIGVK
-217 TAHDEQEVDYSNRWK
+217 TAHDEQEVDYSNRWVK
-232 NTSSYQSGINL
+232 TASYQSGINL

-275 KQEIATIGIPRV
+275 KQEIATIGIHRV
-287 EAAQARSGNARV
+287 EAAQARSGNARL
-299 WLNKKI
+299 WLSEKSL
-305 GKTDTLW
+305 GKTDTIW
-312 YNGRL
+312 YKGRL

-336 SLDFGYDKKK
+336 SLDFGYNKKK
-346 TSGWKK
+346 TKGWKK

-387 LTATLYSMVLAKTGD
+387 LTATLYSMILAKTGD

-407 YMGRWAKVLGIVSLV
+407 YIGRWAKVLGIVSLV
-422 AGIGAAIQGM
+422 AGIGAAIQGL

-493 TLQSSMTSMVST
+493 AMQSSMTSMVST

-535 SAEVMAQS
+535 SAEVMAQQ

-583 TKFQIQ
+583 TKFEIQ

>member
-1 MENTYSKLRQLSS
+1 
-14 SYNNNLGS
+14 
-22 SMKSY
+22 MKSY

-69 WPGTETEATKK
+69 WPGTEIEATKK
-80 MLKILN
+80 VLKILN
-86 IPIADIK
+86 IPIVDVK
-93 KQSKDG
+93 KQSKNG

-118 KEALATAIEEDIGFN
+118 KEALATSIEEDIGFN

-160 QYVSDNFETL
+160 QYVSENFETL
-170 SAGYAINADADT
+170 SAGYTINADADT

-204 VVLNAGIVPIGIK
+204 EVLEAGIVPIGVK
-217 TAHDEQEVDYSNRWK
+217 TAHDEQEADYSNRWK

-257 PIIKLMYDDLQY
+257 PIIKLMFDDLQY

-275 KQEIATIGIPRV
+275 PLEIATIGVNRV
-287 EAAQARSGNARV
+287 EAARARSSNTRT
-299 WLNKKI
+299 WLSEKVL
-305 GKTDTLW
+305 GKTDTIW
-312 YNGRL
+312 YNGYL
-317 RTASSK
+317 RTASSQ
-323 LLKKHDYANVVFG
+323 LLKKHDYAKVVFG
-336 SLDFGYDKKK
+336 SLDFGYNKKK
-346 TSGWKK
+346 TSAWKK
-352 ALGIVLIVVAIV
+352 ALGIVLVVVAIV

-407 YMGRWAKVLGIVSLV
+407 YIGRWAKVAGIIALV
-422 AGIGAAIQGM
+422 AGIGAAIQGL

-447 AGQAAASELTAVGA
+447 AGQAAAGELTAVGA

-473 EASTIASA
+473 EASTVASA

-511 TAMKVAGPLVE
+511 TAMKIAGPLVE

>member
-1 MENTYSKLRQLSS
+1 
-14 SYNNNLGS
+14 
-22 SMKSY
+22 MKSY

-41 QKLASKLRKHWGTTT
+41 QRLASKLRKHWGTTT

-80 MLKILN
+80 VLKILN

-93 KQSKDG
+93 QQSKDG
-99 LTRMYL
+99 ITRMYL
-105 QFNSSKMDTSSYS
+105 EFNSGKMDTSSYS
-118 KEALATAIEEDIGFN
+118 KEALATSIEEDIGFN

-160 QYVSDNFETL
+160 QYVSENFETL

-188 LGVYVIAS
+188 LGAYVIAS

-204 VVLNAGIVPIGIK
+204 VVLNAGIVPIGVK
-217 TAHDEQEVDYSNRWK
+217 TAHDEQEADYSNRWVK
-232 NTSSYQSGINL
+232 TASYQSGINL

-257 PIIKLMYDDLQY
+257 PIINLMYEDLQY
-269 GKSTLT
+269 GKSGLT
-275 KQEIATIGIPRV
+275 KSEIETIVVAGVESAQVRV
-287 EAAQARSGNARV
+287 EAAQARSGNARK
-299 WLNKKI
+299 WLKEKI

-312 YNGRL
+312 YNGQL
-317 RTASSK
+317 RTTSSK

-336 SLDFGYDKKK
+336 SLDFGYDKEK

-352 ALGIVLIVVAIV
+352 ALGIVLIIIAIV
-364 VAVLTVGTGS
+364 VAVITAGTGS

-387 LTATLYSMVLAKTGD
+387 LTATLYSMVLAKNGD

-407 YMGRWAKVLGIVSLV
+407 YMGRWAKVLGIISLV
-422 AGIGAAIQGM
+422 AGITAAIQGF

-447 AGQAAASELTAVGA
+447 AGQAAAGELTAVGA

-473 EASTIASA
+473 EASTVASA

-535 SAEVMAQS
+535 SAEVMAQQ

>member
-1 MENTYSKLRQLSS
+1 
-14 SYNNNLGS
+14 
-22 SMKSY
+22 MKSY

-41 QKLASKLRKHWGTTT
+41 QRLASKLRKHWGTTT
-56 IDGIEVYNSQFTI
+56 IDGIEVYNSKFTI
-69 WPGTETEATKK
+69 WPGTETEKVKK
-80 MLKILN
+80 VLKILN

-93 KQSKDG
+93 QQSKKG
-99 LTRMYL
+99 ITRMYL
-105 QFNSSKMDTSSYS
+105 KFNSSKMDTSSYS
-118 KEALATAIEEDIGFN
+118 KEALATSIEEDIGFN

-160 QYVSDNFETL
+160 QYVSENFETL

-204 VVLNAGIVPIGIK
+204 EVLEAGIVPIGVK
-217 TAHDEQEVDYSNRWK
+217 TAHDEQEVDYSNRWVK
-232 NTSSYQSGINL
+232 TASYQSGINL

-269 GKSTLT
+269 GKSNLT
-275 KQEIATIGIPRV
+275 KEEIATIGIPRV
-287 EAAQARSGNARV
+287 EAAQARSGNARL
-299 WLNKKI
+299 WLSEKSL
-305 GKTDTLW
+305 GKTDTIW
-312 YNGRL
+312 YKGRL
-317 RTASSK
+317 RTASSQ

-346 TSGWKK
+346 TKGWKK

-387 LTATLYSMVLAKTGD
+387 LTATLYSMILAKTGD

-407 YMGRWAKVLGIVSLV
+407 YIGRWAKVLGIVSLV
-422 AGIGAAIQGM
+422 AGITAAIQGF

-461 SSTASMAAGAAV
+461 SSTASIAAGAAV
-473 EASTIASA
+473 EASTVASA

-493 TLQSSMTSMVST
+493 SMQSSMTSMVST

-535 SAEVMAQS
+535 SAEVMAQQ

>member
-1 MENTYSKLRQLSS
+1 
-14 SYNNNLGS
+14 
-22 SMKSY
+22 MKSY

-41 QKLASKLRKHWGTTT
+41 QKLASKLRKHWGVTTV
-56 IDGIEVYNSQFTI
+56 DGVEVYKKKFTV

-80 MLKILN
+80 VLKIFN

-93 KQSKDG
+93 QQSKDG
-99 LTRMYL
+99 ITRMYL

-143 DSSDPAKF
+143 DSSDPVKF
-151 IGWTKEQIK
+151 VGWTKEQIK
-160 QYVSDNFETL
+160 QYVSTNFETL
-170 SAGYAINADADT
+170 SAGYGIHADADT

-204 VVLNAGIVPIGIK
+204 EVLEAGVVPVGVA
-217 TAHDEQEVDYSNRWK
+217 TAHDEQEPDYSNRWK

-257 PIIKLMYDDLQY
+257 PIITLMYDDLQY

-275 KQEIATIGIPRV
+275 KSEIATIGVARV
-287 EAAQARSGNARV
+287 EAAQARSSKVRS
-299 WLNKKI
+299 WLGEKTL

-312 YNGRL
+312 YNGYL

-323 LLKKHDYANVVFG
+323 LLRKHDYAKVVFG

-346 TSGWKK
+346 TKAWKK
-352 ALGIVLIVVAIV
+352 ALGIVLIIIAVVI
-364 VAVLTVGTGS
+364 AVLTVGTGS

-387 LTATLYSMVLAKTGD
+387 LTATLYSMVLAKNGD

-407 YMGRWAKVLGIVSLV
+407 YIGRWAKVLGIVSLI

-447 AGQAAASELTAVGA
+447 AGQTAASELTAVGA

-522 QREKNKAKQLDSL
+522 QREKNKVKQLDSL

>member
-1 MENTYSKLRQLSS
+1 
-14 SYNNNLGS
+14 
-22 SMKSY
+22 MKSY

-41 QKLASKLRKHWGTTT
+41 QRLASKLRKHWGTTT
-56 IDGIEVYNSQFTI
+56 INGIEVYNSKFTI
-69 WPGTETEATKK
+69 WPGTETEKVKK
-80 MLKILN
+80 VLKILN

-93 KQSKDG
+93 QQSKKG
-99 LTRMYL
+99 ITRMYL

-118 KEALATAIEEDIGFN
+118 KEALATSIEEDIGFN

-143 DSSDPAKF
+143 DINDPSKF
-151 IGWTKEQIK
+151 VGWTKEQIK

-204 VVLNAGIVPIGIK
+204 EVLEAGIVPIGVK
-217 TAHDEQEVDYSNRWK
+217 TAHDESQTEFADRWK

-257 PIIKLMYDDLQY
+257 PIIQLMYDDLQY

-287 EAAQARSGNARV
+287 EAAQARSGNARL
-299 WLNKKI
+299 WLKKKI
-305 GKTDTLW
+305 GKTDTIW
-312 YNGRL
+312 YNGQL

-336 SLDFGYDKKK
+336 SVGFGYDKKK
-346 TSGWKK
+346 TKGWKK

-382 ASAGA
+382 ASAGT

-422 AGIGAAIQGM
+422 AGITAAIQGF

-461 SSTASMAAGAAV
+461 SSTASIAAGAAV

-493 TLQSSMTSMVST
+493 AMQSSMTSMVST

-535 SAEVMAQS
+535 SAEVMAQQ

>member
-1 MENTYSKLRQLSS
+1 
-14 SYNNNLGS
+14 
-22 SMKSY
+22 MKSY

-41 QKLASKLRKHWGTTT
+41 QRLASKLRKHWGTTT
-56 IDGIEVYNSQFTI
+56 IDGVEVYNSAFTI

-80 MLKILN
+80 VLKILN

-93 KQSKDG
+93 QQSKDG
-99 LTRMYL
+99 ITRMYL

-118 KEALATAIEEDIGFN
+118 KEALATAIEADIGFN

-143 DSSDPAKF
+143 DNSDPAKF

-204 VVLNAGIVPIGIK
+204 EVLEAGIVPIGVK
-217 TAHDEQEVDYSNRWK
+217 TAHDEQEADYSNRWK

-257 PIIKLMYDDLQY
+257 PIIQLMYDDLQY

-287 EAAQARSGNARV
+287 EAAQARSGNARL
-299 WLNKKI
+299 WLKEKI

-317 RTASSK
+317 RTTSSK

-387 LTATLYSMVLAKTGD
+387 LTATLYSMVLAKNGD

-407 YMGRWAKVLGIVSLV
+407 YIGRWAKVLGIVSLV
-422 AGIGAAIQGM
+422 AGITAAIQGF

-447 AGQAAASELTAVGA
+447 AGQTAASELTAVGA

-473 EASTIASA
+473 EASTVASA

-493 TLQSSMTSMVST
+493 TLQGSMTSMVST

-543 SEIADLYDKNLHM
+543 SEIADLYDKNLHI

>member
-1 MENTYSKLRQLSS
+1 
-14 SYNNNLGS
+14 
-22 SMKSY
+22 MKSY

-41 QKLASKLRKHWGTTT
+41 QKLASKLRKHWGTSTV
-56 IDGIEVYNSQFTI
+56 DGIEVYNSQFTI

-93 KQSKDG
+93 QQSKDG
-99 LTRMYL
+99 ITRMYL
-105 QFNSSKMDTSSYS
+105 QFNSGKMDTSSYS
-118 KEALATAIEEDIGFN
+118 KEALATAIEADIGFN

-182 ANVDDY
+182 SNVDDY

-204 VVLNAGIVPIGIK
+204 EVLEAGIVPIGVK
-217 TAHDEQEVDYSNRWK
+217 TAHDEQEVDYSNRWVK
-232 NTSSYQSGINL
+232 TASYQSGINL

-287 EAAQARSGNARV
+287 EAAQARSGNARL
-299 WLNKKI
+299 WLSEKSL
-305 GKTDTLW
+305 GKTDTIW
-312 YNGRL
+312 YNGQL
-317 RTASSK
+317 RTASSQ

-346 TSGWKK
+346 TKGWKK

-364 VAVLTVGTGS
+364 VAVLTAGTGS

-407 YMGRWAKVLGIVSLV
+407 YIGRWAKVLGIVSLV
-422 AGIGAAIQGM
+422 AGIGAAIQGL

-511 TAMKVAGPLVE
+511 TAMKVTGPLVE

>member
-1 MENTYSKLRQLSS
+1 
-14 SYNNNLGS
+14 
-22 SMKSY
+22 MKSY

-41 QKLASKLRKHWGTTT
+41 QKLASKLRKHWGTSTV
-56 IDGIEVYNSQFTI
+56 DGIEVYNSQFTI

-80 MLKILN
+80 VLKILN
-86 IPIADIK
+86 IPIANIK
-93 KQSKDG
+93 QQSKDG
-99 LTRMYL
+99 ITRMYL

-133 EWREFTLEIT
+133 EWREFTLCVT
-143 DSSDPAKF
+143 DSNDPSKF
-151 IGWTKEQIK
+151 VGWTKEQIK
-160 QYVSDNFETL
+160 QYVSTNFETL
-170 SAGYAINADADT
+170 SAGYEINANADT
-182 ANVDDY
+182 SNVDDY

-204 VVLNAGIVPIGIK
+204 EVLEAGIVPIGVK
-217 TAHDEQEVDYSNRWK
+217 TAHDEQEVDYSNRWTK
-232 NTSSYQSGINL
+232 TASYQSGINL
-243 RYKYRRIGYLNDDS
+243 RYRYKRIGYLNDDS
-257 PIIKLMYDDLQY
+257 PIIQLMYDDLQY

-275 KQEIATIGIPRV
+275 PLEIATIGVNRV
-287 EAAQARSGNARV
+287 DAARARSSNTRT
-299 WLNKKI
+299 WLSEKEL
-305 GKTDTLW
+305 GKTDTIW
-312 YNGRL
+312 YNGYL
-317 RTASSK
+317 RTASSQ

-346 TSGWKK
+346 TKGWKK

-407 YMGRWAKVLGIVSLV
+407 YIGRWAKVLGIVGLV
-422 AGIGAAIQGM
+422 AGIGAAIQGL

-493 TLQSSMTSMVST
+493 TLQGSMTSMVST

-583 TKFQIQ
+583 TKFQIL